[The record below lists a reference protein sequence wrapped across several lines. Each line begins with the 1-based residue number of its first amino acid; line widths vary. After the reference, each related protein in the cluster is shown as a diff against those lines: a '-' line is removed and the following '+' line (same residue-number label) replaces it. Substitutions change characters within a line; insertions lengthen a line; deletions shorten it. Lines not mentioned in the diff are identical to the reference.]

1 MNGSNY
7 IRFQKEKIVSWL
19 FQGKVIIV
27 YGSRQVGKT
36 TLVKEIIEETPGSIY
51 FNCERQNIKTILE
64 SGNLESIHDH
74 FGQNKMVIFDE
85 AQKIKGVGA
94 LLKLLTDTWPEIQFI
109 ATGSSSFNL
118 ISELSEPLTGRNVK
132 FLLFPLALSELKQK
146 NSVEE
151 LDEKLESFL
160 RFGMYPGIVERDND
174 KKMILLDELT
184 SDYLYRDVLMF
195 ENLKNPELLT
205 QILKALALQ
214 LGNEVSYR
222 ELSNLLKV
230 SVALIQKY
238 IMVLERSFIIY
249 RLISFSRNLRNELT
263 RSHKYYFYDLGIR
276 NSLLQNFN
284 LLENRNDTGFLWEN
298 FCVIERLKSNQR
310 QDLRKNIY
318 FWRTYQQQEIDLIE
332 ESGGNLSAYEFKWN
346 PVAKT
351 KTPETF
357 MKSYPGSTF
366 NVINPSN
373 YHSFLLEY

>member
-1 MNGSNY
+1 MSQSNY

-36 TLVKEIIEETPGSIY
+36 TLVKEIIEETPGSVY
-51 FNCERQNIKTILE
+51 FNCERQNIKAILE
-64 SGNLESIHDH
+64 SGNLESIRNH
-74 FGQNKMVIFDE
+74 FGQNKLVVFDE
-85 AQKIKGVGA
+85 AQNIKGIGA
-94 LLKLLTDTWPEIQFI
+94 LLKLLTDTWPEIQLI

-118 ISELSEPLTGRNVK
+118 ISELSEPPSGRNVK
-132 FLLFPLALSELKQK
+132 FLLFPLALSELKQ
-146 NSVEE
+146 NNTVVE
-151 LDEKLESFL
+151 LDEKLESYL
-160 RFGMYPGIVERDND
+160 RFGMYPGIVGRDND
-174 KKMILLDELT
+174 KKMTLLYELT

-195 ENLKNPELLT
+195 ENLKSPELLT

-230 SVALIQKY
+230 SVAMIQKY
-238 IMVLERSFIIY
+238 IQVLERSFIIY
-249 RLISFSRNLRNELT
+249 SLTSFSRNLRNELT

-298 FCVIERLKSNQR
+298 FCIIERLKNNQR

-332 ESGGNLSAYEFKWN
+332 ESGGSLSAYEFKWN
-346 PVAKT
+346 PGTKT
-351 KTPETF
+351 KLPDTF
-357 MKSYPGSTF
+357 NKSYPGSTF
-366 NVINPSN
+366 KVINPLN
-373 YHSFLLEY
+373 YHSFLVE

>member
-1 MNGSNY
+1 MERSNY
-7 IRFQKEKIVSWL
+7 LRFLKKTIVSWL
-19 FQGKVIIV
+19 FQGKVIII

-36 TLVKEIIEETPGSIY
+36 TLVKEIIEEIPESIY

-64 SGNLESIHDH
+64 GGNLETIRSN
-74 FGQNKMVIFDE
+74 FGQNKIVVFDE
-85 AQKIKGVGA
+85 AQKIKGIGA

-132 FLLFPLALSELKQK
+132 FLLYPLSLSELKQK
-146 NSVEE
+146 NTTAE

-160 RFGMYPGIVERDND
+160 RFGMYPGIVGHDNE
-174 KKMILLDELT
+174 KKMILLDELA

-195 ENLKNPELLT
+195 ENLRNPELLT

-238 IMVLERSFIIY
+238 IQVLERSFIIY
-249 RLISFSRNLRNELT
+249 RMTSFSRNLRNELT

-284 LLENRNDTGFLWEN
+284 LLQNRNDTGFLWEN
-298 FCVIERLKSNQR
+298 FCVIERMKNNQR
-310 QDLRKNIY
+310 QGLRKNVY
-318 FWRTYQQQEIDLIE
+318 FWRTYQQLEIDMIE
-332 ESGGNLSAYEFKWN
+332 ESGGRLSAYEFKWN
-346 PVAKT
+346 PDKKVKI
-351 KTPETF
+351 PEIF
-357 MKSYPGSTF
+357 LQSYPGSEF
-366 NVINPSN
+366 NIIHPLN
-373 YHSFLLEY
+373 YHSFLLG